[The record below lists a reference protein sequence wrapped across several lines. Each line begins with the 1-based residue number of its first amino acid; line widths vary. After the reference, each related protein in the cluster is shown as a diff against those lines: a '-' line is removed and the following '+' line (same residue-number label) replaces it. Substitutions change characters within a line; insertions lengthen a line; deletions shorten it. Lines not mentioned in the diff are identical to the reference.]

1 MAFLNNVK
9 YKEIRESAKG
19 GNIKAQEILQALR
32 KMSPQADLDRMVDEY
47 YKVDTEEPLVENTSS
62 DAENAVLPEEVQ
74 PEMENQ
80 VEEQDVQTYE
90 TVDISSILDNEFVD
104 LLDENEIEDMSFGD
118 YLKNKSRD
126 SLRGRKNAD
135 YFKAYDPEGR
145 QAYMESKIGAYKSK
159 FDNRLKGIERKHR
172 DMDNALAKYSE
183 DANYALD
190 DNVELDMSTAGKVY
204 DDIVGNEAMMSS
216 MGRSWDE
223 EDTGNVIEALR
234 GLIAQYGKQNVIA
247 ALNTL
252 RNDNNNYRDYQ
263 NNQIDSEISRYTK
276 SVESLLK

>member
-32 KMSPQADLDRMVDEY
+32 KMSPQADLDRMVDDY
-47 YKVDTEEPLVENTSS
+47 YKVDVEEPLVENTSS
-62 DAENAVLPEEVQ
+62 DAENAV
-74 PEMENQ
+74 
-80 VEEQDVQTYE
+80 VEEALQPDLETKVEPEDVQTYE
-90 TVDISSILDNEFVD
+90 TVDISSVLDNEFTD
-104 LLDENEIEDMSFGD
+104 LLDENEIEEMSFGD

-126 SLRGRKNAD
+126 GLRGRKNAD

-145 QAYMESKIGAYKSK
+145 KTYMESKIGAYKEK
-159 FDNRLKGIERKHR
+159 FNNRLKGIDRKHR
-172 DMDNALAKYSE
+172 DMDNALAKYA
-183 DANYALD
+183 DDVNYALD
-190 DNVELDMSTAGKVY
+190 DNIELDMETAGKVY
-204 DDIVGNEAMMSS
+204 NDIVGNEAMMSS

-223 EDTGNVIEALR
+223 ADTNEVVESLR

-263 NNQIDSEISRYTK
+263 NNQIDSEITRYTK
-276 SVESLLK
+276 SIENLLK